1 LPIILADLLEK
12 SATLKIHSCHRL
24 DEHGLGDSGRTLFIQ
39 MVDIDEVRPPPISII
54 DKRILSFET
63 FILYMYWWLLLD

>member
-12 SATLKIHSCHRL
+12 SATLKIHSCDRL
-24 DEHGLGDSGRTLFIQ
+24 DEHGLGDPRRTLFIQ

-63 FILYMYWWLLLD
+63 FIFYMY